1 MSELTRLGT
10 TIRSVLQNIVDR
22 AIEAGNPP
30 NQENA
35 VMLAERGIRIP
46 AELLPEDWQPTSV
59 TSDGGSG
66 GQDD

>member
-22 AIEAGNPP
+22 AIEAGSPP

-46 AELLPEDWQPTSV
+46 AELLPEDWQLDLV
-59 TSDGGSG
+59 T
-66 GQDD
+66 GQEGERDE